1 MNAPITSKEAVQ
13 LGATS
18 LVLFGKMFF
27 PRTFRQDSP
36 QFHHEVGMHLNSP
49 ARYNAFRIFRG
60 GAKTSLLRV
69 YTAQRVAYDL
79 SRTIMFVSV
88 SQPHSI
94 TSVRWLRRQIQYN
107 RVFADTFGLSPGDKW
122 TDEWLEVKHNVTGK
136 VTTVLAVGIT
146 GQIRGFNIDDYR
158 PDLIIGDDLCNEDNT
173 ATPEQRRKISNLWFG
188 ALQNSLAPESEAP
201 LAKMALLQ
209 TPLNPE
215 DLIEVCSKDPQWNS
229 LTFGVLRED
238 GTSRWPERWST
249 EKLLKEKE
257 AYTRRGQYSLWMRE
271 KECRLVAGETMPFDI
286 DNLQYYTEVPDGGV
300 TIVAIDPA
308 SSESKTADDTAIV
321 AVRFIGQKIYVL
333 EVFAERGVM
342 PDAAAAKFFEF
353 VWKYQPIK
361 GVVETISYQKVLKWY
376 LEQEMTRRRT
386 YIAIDDVKD
395 RRKKSDRIL
404 QAIQLPLNH
413 KNLYLREGATDSIK
427 LVQQMGDFAPDVDGR
442 DDVMDALA
450 MAITSINP
458 AMRFQANPDDSDV
471 IDLSPNTVVR
481 ERVPV
486 FRTAP

>member
-1 MNAPITSKEAVQ
+1 MNAVTAREAVQ

-36 QFHHEVGMHLNSP
+36 AFHHDIGMHLNSP
-49 ARYNAFRIFRG
+49 ARYNAFKVFRG

-107 RVFADTFGLSPGDKW
+107 KNFANTFGLSPGDKW
-122 TDEWLEVKHNVTGK
+122 TDEWLEVKHNVTGN
-136 VTTVLAVGIT
+136 VTTILAVGIT

-158 PDLIIGDDLCNEDNT
+158 PDLIVGDDLCNEDNT

-215 DLIEVCSKDPQWNS
+215 DLIESCSKDPQWNS
-229 LTFGVLRED
+229 LAFGVFKDD
-238 GTSRWPERWST
+238 GTSRWPERWTT
-249 EKLLKEKE
+249 EQLLKEKE
-257 AYTRRGQYSLWMRE
+257 AYIRRGQYSLWMRE
-271 KECRLVAGETMPFDI
+271 RECRLVAGETMPFDI
-286 DNLQYYTEVPDGGV
+286 DYIQYYKEAPEGGL

-321 AVRFIGQKIYVL
+321 AVRFIGQKVYVL

-361 GVVETISYQKVLKWY
+361 GVVETISYQRVLKWY

-395 RRKKSDRIL
+395 RRKKGDRIL
-404 QAIQLPLNH
+404 QAISTPLNH
-413 KNLYLREGATDSIK
+413 RNLFLREGAQDIVK
-427 LVQQMGDFAPDVDGR
+427 LVQQLGDFSPEVDGR
-442 DDVMDALA
+442 DDVLDSLA

-458 AMRFQANPDDSDV
+458 AMRFQANPNDDDT
-471 IDLSPNTVVR
+471 IDLSPSSVSR
-481 ERVPV
+481 ERLPV

>member
-1 MNAPITSKEAVQ
+1 MNAPLSPAEAVQ

-27 PRTFRQDSP
+27 PRTFRQGSP
-36 QFHHEVGMHLNSP
+36 AFHQDVGMHLYSP
-49 ARYNAFRIFRG
+49 ARNNAFRIFRG

-69 YTAQRVAYDL
+69 YTAQRVAYDI

-94 TSVRWLRRQIQYN
+94 TSVRWLRRQVQYN
-107 RVFADTFGLSPGDKW
+107 KPFAQTFGLSPGEKW
-122 TDEWLEVKHNVTGK
+122 TDEWLEIKHNVTGN

-173 ATPEQRRKISNLWFG
+173 ATPEQRKKISNLWFG
-188 ALQNSLAPESEAP
+188 ALANSLAPASEAP

-209 TPLNPE
+209 TPLNPD
-215 DLIEVCSKDPQWNS
+215 DLIANCARDPAWNT
-229 LTFGVLRED
+229 LTFGVFDEK
-238 GTSRWPERWST
+238 GESTWPERWST
-249 EKLLKEKE
+249 EELLKEKE
-257 AYTRRGQYSLWMRE
+257 SYTRSGHYSLWMRE
-271 KECRLVAGETMPFDI
+271 KECRLVAGETMPFDTE
-286 DNLQYYTEVPDGGV
+286 NLKTYTEVPDEGL
-300 TIVAIDPA
+300 TIIAVDPA
-308 SSESKTADDTAIV
+308 SSEAKTADDTAIV

-353 VWKYQPIK
+353 VWKYHPIK
-361 GVVETISYQKVLKWY
+361 GVVETISYQRVLKWY

-386 YIAIDDVKD
+386 YIAIDPIQDK
-395 RRKKSDRIL
+395 RKKSDRIL
-404 QAIQLPLNH
+404 QAIQTPLLH
-413 KNLYLREGATDSIK
+413 HNLYIREGSDDTIK
-427 LVQQMGDFAPDVDGR
+427 LVQQLGDFSPEVDGR
-442 DDVMDALA
+442 DDVLDALA
-450 MAITSINP
+450 MAITSVNP
-458 AMRFQANPDDSDV
+458 ALRFSAGADEDDV
-471 IDLSPNTVVR
+471 IDLTPNSVIR
-481 ERVPV
+481 ERAVP